1 MDHLKRFHRVYEG
14 VDHGDGFN
22 DRRERDEEE
31 DEGVDVEFVEE
42 GVVHSAQISIRPDG
56 VERDVAAR

>member
-14 VDHGDGFN
+14 VNNRDGLD

-31 DEGVDVEFVEE
+31 DEDVDVEFVEE
-42 GVVHSAQISIRPDG
+42 RVVHPAQIPVRPDG